1 MKRLLIF
8 LILILGAESVAFQPV
23 SLQEYRDQPIS
34 VTIDGEVEHP
44 GTYKLERYSTVD
56 ELLEQ
61 AGLTDEAD
69 CSAVNAE
76 ITLKDHDTL
85 TIPPKQPEKKISIN
99 TAPLQELCCLPGI
112 GETTAMKIISYR
124 ETNGL
129 FSELTDLLRVPGI
142 GPKKFEQLKDRIC
155 L

>member
-23 SLQEYRDQPIS
+23 SLQEYRDRPIS
-34 VTIDGEVEHP
+34 VTIDGEVRNP
-44 GTYKLERYSTVD
+44 GTYELDRFTTID
-56 ELLEQ
+56 ELLDQ

-76 ITLKDHDTL
+76 TILKDHDTL
-85 TIPPKQPEKKISIN
+85 TIPPKQTEKKISIN
-99 TAPLQELCCLPGI
+99 TASLEELCSLPGV
-112 GETTAMKIISYR
+112 GETTAVKIISYR
-124 ETNGL
+124 EENGL

-142 GPKKFEQLKDRIC
+142 GEKKFEQMRDRIC